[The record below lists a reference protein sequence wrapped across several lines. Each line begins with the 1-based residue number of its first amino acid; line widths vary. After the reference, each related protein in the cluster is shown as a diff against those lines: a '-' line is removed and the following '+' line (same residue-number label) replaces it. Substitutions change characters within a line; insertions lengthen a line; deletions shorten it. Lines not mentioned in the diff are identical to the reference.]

1 MTTEHAATVDRDVEL
16 LERAGEV
23 SQALRTQVEK
33 RIVGQREV
41 VDELLT
47 ALLANGHA
55 LLVGVPGLAKTLLV
69 QTLADAL
76 DLEFSRIQFTPDLMP
91 TDITGTEVIEEDR
104 TTGRRIFRFMKGPI
118 FANIVLADEINRTP
132 PKTQAA
138 LLEAMQ
144 ERAVTAAGETY
155 QLPPPFFVLATQ
167 NPIEQEGTYPLPE
180 AQLDRFMLELPIYY
194 PSREEEEEVAM
205 RTTGEEEPAVEPVI
219 AAEELIQIQKLVR
232 RIPAPPSLVSF
243 AVRLAR
249 STRPGDEAS
258 RVAGRY
264 VAWGAGPRASQY
276 LVLGAKARA
285 ASRGAAVPSF
295 DDVRSVA
302 PAVLAHRL
310 VLNFEAEAD
319 SRSTRDVIRE
329 LLEESNGWT

>member
-1 MTTEHAATVDRDVEL
+1 MTTQAATTLADRDVEL
-16 LERAGEV
+16 LERTAEV
-23 SQALRTQVEK
+23 SEALRTQIER
-33 RIVGQREV
+33 RIVGQRDV

-47 ALLANGHA
+47 ALLANGHV

-69 QTLADAL
+69 QTLAEAL
-76 DLEFSRIQFTPDLMP
+76 DLQFSRIQFTPDLMP

-104 TTGRRIFRFMKGPI
+104 TTGRRIFRFVKGPI
-118 FANIVLADEINRTP
+118 FANVVLADEINRTP

-138 LLEAMQ
+138 LLQAMQ

-155 QLPPPFFVLATQ
+155 PLPPPFFVLATQ

-194 PSREEEEEVAM
+194 PSKAEEEEIAM
-205 RTTGEEEPAVEPVI
+205 RTTGEEIVDVSRVVA
-219 AAEELIQIQKLVR
+219 AAELIDLQRLVR
-232 RIPAPPSLVSF
+232 RVPVSPSLVSF

-249 STRPGDEAS
+249 STRPSDEAS
-258 RVAGRY
+258 PVSRKY
-264 VAWGAGPRASQY
+264 VAWGAGPRASQF
-276 LVLGAKARA
+276 LVLGAKVRA
-285 ASRGAAVPSF
+285 
-295 DDVRSVA
+295 VA

-319 SRSTRDVIRE
+319 GRSTRDVIRE
-329 LLEESNGWT
+329 LIQESEGWS